1 MVGSSFKYRDELP
14 ESQAEEIE
22 EVLRNGELE
31 NWRGLNQELG
41 LAKLAVLDAIV
52 VNAHFEERCR
62 AKGYLKVCLT
72 FEVVFMLHFMR
83 TILSI
88 INELNVAFQ
97 KKEQDIANA
106 MILVRV
112 TKDIKP
118 LR

>member
-31 NWRGLNQELG
+31 NGRGLNQELG
-41 LAKLAVLDAIV
+41 LAKVVLDAIV
-52 VNAHFEERCR
+52 VNACFEERCR